1 MKFLKLLTCVIK
13 PLAAVRTRMLV
24 LVLASLALASLN
36 ASELRWEKLS
46 PLPNALGVAG
56 AFAGVSGDAL
66 LVAGGAN
73 FPDKKPWE
81 GGSKVWHDEVFMLE
95 KPDGT
100 WRSAGRLPVPL
111 GYGVTVSHK
120 RGLICFGGSSPT
132 RHHGSAI
139 VLRWSKGRLETELL
153 LGMPEPRAN
162 LCGALVG
169 NTAYLC
175 GGTATPDA
183 TNAVNTL
190 FAINLSFKRPGWRRL
205 EPLPGAGRILAT
217 AGAHEGSLYVFGGA
231 ALHPGPDGKPVREW
245 LRDAWR
251 YTPGKGWKR
260 LADLPRVAVAAPS
273 PAPVVNGR
281 LLILGGDDGSQ
292 VNAQPTEHKGFRHDV
307 LAYDPKMDRW
317 ESMSDAP
324 FAHVTTTAVMWKQ
337 RVVIPS
343 GEVKPGIRSPEVWS
357 SSARSNA
364 R

>member
-1 MKFLKLLTCVIK
+1 MKFLKLLTRLIK
-13 PLAAVRTRMLV
+13 PLAAARARMLV
-24 LVLASLALASLN
+24 LVAGSLASTSLI

-56 AFAGVSGDAL
+56 AFAGVNGDVL

-81 GGSKVWHDEVFMLE
+81 GGTRVWHDGVFVLE
-95 KPDGT
+95 KPDGA
-100 WRSAGRLPVPL
+100 WQSVGRLPMPL
-111 GYGVTVSHK
+111 GYGVAVSHK

-132 RHHGSAI
+132 RHHDSAI

-169 NTAYLC
+169 NTAYLF
-175 GGTATPDA
+175 GGTAAPDA

-190 FAINLSFKRPGWRRL
+190 FSMNLSFKRPGWRRL
-205 EPLPGAGRILAT
+205 EPLPAAGRILAT
-217 AGAHEGSLYVFGGA
+217 AGAHEGSFYVFGGA

-260 LADLPRVAVAAPS
+260 LADLPRVTVAAPS
-273 PAPVVNGR
+273 PAPVVDGC
-281 LLILGGDDGSQ
+281 LLVLGGDDGSQ
-292 VNAQPTEHKGFRHDV
+292 VNALPEQHKGFRHDV
-307 LAYDPKMDRW
+307 LAYDPKSDRW
-317 ESMSDAP
+317 ENLGDAP

-337 RVVIPS
+337 HIVIPS
-343 GEVKPGIRSPEVWS
+343 GEVKPGIRSPEVWT
-357 SSARSNA
+357 SSAPTNA

>member
-1 MKFLKLLTCVIK
+1 MKFLTLLTWGIK
-13 PLAAVRTRMLV
+13 SFAAVRARILV
-24 LVLASLALASLN
+24 LVAGSLASTSLI
-36 ASELRWEKLS
+36 ASELRWEKL
-46 PLPNALGVAG
+46 PPIPNALGVAG

-73 FPDKKPWE
+73 FPDEKPWE
-81 GGSKVWHDEVFMLE
+81 GGSKVWHREVFVLE
-95 KPDGT
+95 KPDGE
-100 WRSAGRLPVPL
+100 WRRAGQLPVPL
-111 GYGVTVSHK
+111 GCGVAVSHK
-120 RGLICFGGSSPT
+120 RGLVCFGGST
-132 RHHGSAI
+132 TTHHHGSAI

-162 LCGALVG
+162 LCGALLG

-183 TNAVNTL
+183 THAVSTL
-190 FAINLSFKRPGWRRL
+190 FSMNLSPKRPGWRKL

-217 AGAHEGSLYVFGGA
+217 AGAHDGSFYIFGGA

-281 LLILGGDDGSQ
+281 LLVIGGDDGAQ
-292 VNAQPTEHKGFRHDV
+292 VNALPDQHKGFRHDV
-307 LAYDPKMDRW
+307 LAYDPEFDRW
-317 ESMSDAP
+317 ESMGDAP
-324 FAHVTTTAVMWKQ
+324 FAHVATTAVMWKQ
-337 RVVIPS
+337 RIVIPS

-357 SSARSNA
+357 ART